1 MSKGLKALEDIGQYE
16 VTDYAYKGAYPTTFA
31 VEDTDDY
38 DIIKSELKRLEE
50 HDKIFKEYDIDDN
63 WLDLA
68 LYTIKNHFPMNTET
82 QLSKIKALEII
93 KEKKVA
99 ISILLM
105 SENAYVYNE
114 LYEVVII
121 PSGTTS
127 KYEWKLT
134 DTEFETIR
142 EGLK

>member
-1 MSKGLKALEDIGQYE
+1 MSKELCVKTQKECGYLNFCNDVLTLMKKHKIECVNELE
-16 VTDYAYKGAYPTTFA
+16 T
-31 VEDTDDY
+31 
-38 DIIKSELKRLEE
+38 SLKRLEE

-63 WLDLA
+63 WLDIA
-68 LYTIKNHFPMNTET
+68 LYVIKSHFPMDTET
-82 QLSKIKALEII
+82 QLKKLKALEII

-99 ISILLM
+99 INILFM

-121 PSGTTS
+121 PSGTTP

-134 DTEFETIR
+134 DTEFDTIK
-142 EGLK
+142 EALK